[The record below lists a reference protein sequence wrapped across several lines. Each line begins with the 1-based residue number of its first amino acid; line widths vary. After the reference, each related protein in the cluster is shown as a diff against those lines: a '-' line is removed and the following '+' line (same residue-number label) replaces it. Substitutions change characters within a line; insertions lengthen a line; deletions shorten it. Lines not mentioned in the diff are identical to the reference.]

1 MTCGMDDFLGA
12 YVLDALEPA
21 EAEAVRAHL
30 AVCDTCRDEVAG
42 LSATAS
48 MLALLTAEEAGR
60 LASDEQESERAPVRA
75 ASRPRRIAL
84 AIAAAAVIATAT
96 AGGVHGI
103 GIGPAYPAPSVVRAV
118 APATQVR
125 AAVVVTPR
133 EQGAE
138 LRLSLSGAYP
148 SGRCSLL
155 AHSADGRTEFAAR
168 WVADASGAA
177 EVDATTAIP
186 PRQLTSLDVVTDAGV
201 RLVRITMPHTHP

>member
-48 MLALLTAEEAGR
+48 MLALLTAAEAGR
-60 LASDEQESERAPVRA
+60 LASDEQESDRAPVRA

-84 AIAAAAVIATAT
+84 AIAAAAVIAIAT
-96 AGGVHGI
+96 AGGLH

-118 APATQVR
+118 DPATQVR